1 MQPGAPPQGGGG
13 LGIGMGGIGPG
24 GIPRIKV
31 STGDYSPE
39 RLYAAVVT
47 GEGFGNP
54 RMLGLMMLGVAILF
68 TIINTVLVLVVH
80 IYYPY
85 LYGVAAP
92 LLWGGLWLLATGQP
106 KQTQDGSPAALWTR
120 AGLGVCLVVG
130 ILMGIAMCTFNWE
143 RMFARSAVNAATGSG
158 QL

>member
-1 MQPGAPPQGGGG
+1 
-13 LGIGMGGIGPG
+13 MGGFGPG

-31 STGDYSPE
+31 STGDYSPD
-39 RLYAAVVT
+39 RLYKAVVT

-54 RMLGLMMLGVAILF
+54 RMLGLMMIGVGILF

-85 LYGVAAP
+85 LYGIAAP
-92 LLWGGLWLLATGQP
+92 IWWGGLWLVITGQP
-106 KQTQDGSPAALWTR
+106 KQTQDGSPAAMWTR
-120 AGLGVCLVVG
+120 AGLAVCLVIG
-130 ILMGIAMCTFNWE
+130 ILVGIAMIRLNWE
-143 RMFARSAVNAATGSG
+143 GMFARNAVNAATGGG